1 MTLAELGERM
11 SSAEFEIWIAEEA
24 IRADECPFC
33 GMEPRDLGEY
43 EMHDIKCPICK
54 HTYGKLR
61 KPHRWQLSAQPVL
74 LGGSQEATL

>member
-11 SSAEFEIWIAEEA
+11 SSAEFEMWVAEEA
-24 IRADECPFC
+24 LRADECPFC
-33 GMEPRDLGEY
+33 GMEPRDLGAY

-61 KPHRWQLSAQPVL
+61 QPNRWQSSAQRAPSGAL
-74 LGGSQEATL
+74 QGATL

>member
-11 SSAEFEIWIAEEA
+11 SSAEFEIWVAEYE

-33 GMEPRDLGEY
+33 GMEPRDLGEF
-43 EMHDIKCPICK
+43 EMHDIKCPVCK

-61 KPHRWQLSAQPVL
+61 KPKWQSSVQQAPSGALQ
-74 LGGSQEATL
+74 GATL

>member
-11 SSAEFEIWIAEEA
+11 SSAEFEIWAAEYA
-24 IRADECPFC
+24 LRADECPFC
-33 GMEPRDLGEY
+33 GMEPRDLGDY

-61 KPHRWQLSAQPVL
+61 KPNRWQSSAQQAPSGAL
-74 LGGSQEATL
+74 QGATL

>member
-24 IRADECPFC
+24 LRGDECPFC

-43 EMHDIKCPICK
+43 EMHDIKCPVCK

-61 KPHRWQLSAQPVL
+61 KPKQWQSSGQ
-74 LGGSQEATL
+74 LGHLGASQGAML

>member
-11 SSAEFEIWIAEEA
+11 SSAEFSIWLAEEA

-33 GMEPRDLGEY
+33 GMEPRDLGSY

-61 KPHRWQLSAQPVL
+61 QPHIWQSSVRQAPSGALQ
-74 LGGSQEATL
+74 GATL

>member
-11 SSAEFEIWIAEEA
+11 SNAEFEIWLAEETL
-24 IRADECPFC
+24 RADECPFC
-33 GMEPRDLGEY
+33 GVEPRDLGEY

-61 KPHRWQLSAQPVL
+61 KPSLLSVRPVRSGAL
-74 LGGSQEATL
+74 QGATL

>member
-24 IRADECPFC
+24 LRADECPFF

-61 KPHRWQLSAQPVL
+61 KPKTWQSSAQ
-74 LGGSQEATL
+74 LGHSGVSQEATL